1 MAEPGRCACWSLC
14 VLAEKGSWHG
24 QGSAS
29 ADVFDDVSLRQAH
42 LVVRDVR
49 VFVTPLKQT

>member
-29 ADVFDDVSLRQAH
+29 ADVFDDVTLRQAH